1 MVHRFSAIT
10 SFSSVCNKA
19 SYAHIS
25 TDIIVFCLCI
35 GMSVRGLYF
44 CNYITVCSS
53 LCKNKFLKL
62 FSGVTFSP

>member
-1 MVHRFSAIT
+1 MVHRFGTIT
-10 SFSSVCNKA
+10 SFSSFCNKA

-25 TDIIVFCLCI
+25 TDVIVFTLRI
-35 GMSVRGLYF
+35 GMCVGGLYC

-53 LCKNKFLKL
+53 LRKDKFLKL

>member
-1 MVHRFSAIT
+1 MDICTIT

-25 TDIIVFCLCI
+25 TGIIVFTLCI
-35 GMSVRGLYF
+35 GMCVGGLYF

-53 LCKNKFLKL
+53 PCKDKFLKL